1 MSLTQQDY
9 DALLN
14 TFVKGIERLN
24 DDVAGVMIFGS
35 MARDEVKPGIS
46 DAMDAFVSLEAKV
59 FEERERYLQVLD
71 RLADLSGTL
80 AQYGIEY
87 HPFFWWNNS
96 DSFPALFLTPCR
108 SDKWSK
114 SLYGADIRKTV
125 RANETS
131 RAGAAKAFYELR
143 RRALEAHY
151 YLVKPE
157 LTQAERHRL
166 AHTLSDA
173 RKYLPFVA
181 CAAIDIWDD
190 EAVLVG
196 KLQEAFPRV
205 DFGVLQRIAQL
216 RDNPSLIEQQQ
227 VVCKL
232 LEDLLALIEHIHN
245 AMHE

>member
-1 MSLTQQDY
+1 MSLTQHDY

-14 TFVKGIERLN
+14 TFVKGIESLN

-46 DAMDAFVSLEAKV
+46 DAMDAFVSLKAEV
-59 FEERERYLQVLD
+59 FEERERYLEVLD

-114 SLYGADIRKTV
+114 SVYGADFRKSV
-125 RANETS
+125 QANETS
-131 RAGAAKAFYELR
+131 RGGAAKAFYELR

-151 YLVKPE
+151 YLVKLE
-157 LTQAERHRL
+157 LTPAERHHL
-166 AHTLSDA
+166 AHTLSSA

-190 EAVLVG
+190 ESVLVG
-196 KLQEAFPRV
+196 KLQEAFPTA
-205 DFGVLQRIAQL
+205 DFGVLQRIAHL
-216 RDNPSLIEQQQ
+216 RDDPSLIEQQQ
-227 VVCKL
+227 VLCKL
-232 LEDLLALIEHIHN
+232 LEDLLALIEAIYN
-245 AMHE
+245 TIRK